1 MPKVKAPRKSTRVD
15 MTAMCDVSFL
25 LLTFFILTSKFKP
38 TEPVVIDM
46 PSSRSE
52 ITVPEVI
59 KISVD
64 KDGKAYLT
72 LPSEAIRVAA
82 LEGMAEHYGDR
93 YPFLKNLSD
102 KQKKQFGLIEVF
114 GSKAEELPALLN
126 LSGQEYKDVKIS
138 GIPMD
143 STNNQLGDWVMASR
157 YANPKL
163 RIAIKG
169 DKNSDVGAIQQV
181 IETLTQKDIHTF
193 NLITSLKQGAGGAEA
208 PAAEK

>member
-1 MPKVKAPRKSTRVD
+1 MPKIKAPRKSTRVD

-38 TEPVVIDM
+38 SEPVVIDM

-52 ITVPEVI
+52 ITVPDVI

-72 LPSEAIRVAA
+72 LPTEALRV
-82 LEGMAEHYGDR
+82 GMLDNIVEHYGDR

-126 LSGQEYKDVKIS
+126 LSGQEYKDVKLP
-138 GIPMD
+138 GVPMD
-143 STNNQLGDWVMASR
+143 TANNQLGDWVMAAR
-157 YANPKL
+157 YADPKL

-169 DKNSDVGAIQQV
+169 DKNSDVEAIQRV
-181 IETLTQKDIHTF
+181 ITVLTDKDIHTF
-193 NLITSLKQGAGGAEA
+193 NLITSLKQGAGEGA
-208 PAAEK
+208 PAEGGK